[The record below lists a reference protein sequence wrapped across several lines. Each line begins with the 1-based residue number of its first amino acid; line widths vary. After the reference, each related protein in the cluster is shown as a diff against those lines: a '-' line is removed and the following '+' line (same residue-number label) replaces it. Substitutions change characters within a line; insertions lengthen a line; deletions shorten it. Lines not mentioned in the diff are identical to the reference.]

1 MSEIATLPDISDADK
16 TNHNEWWS
24 MLVGWVR
31 LLWEDI
37 MSWDIRPQIINELD
51 WTRIPLTREDIKIL
65 LQAIYRAEHN
75 PASDKLTSDRV
86 ITRLYQD
93 IGFSEYRKERVNDI
107 IYITEFS
114 ISLDR
119 WHTEVNMEIFDAD
132 WNPKGEIIDQIYE
145 LLQKK

>member
-1 MSEIATLPDISDADK
+1 MSTISTLLNVPRANKIRHDK
-16 TNHNEWWS
+16 GSSIVVW
-24 MLVGWVR
+24 WVR
-31 LLWEDI
+31 LLWKDI
-37 MSWDIRPQIINELD
+37 MTWDIRPQILHPLD

-65 LQAIYRAEHN
+65 LQAMYRAEHN

-93 IGFSEYRKERVNDI
+93 IFFSEYRKERVNDI

-119 WHTEVNMEIFDAD
+119 WHTEVNMEIFDVNWD
-132 WNPKGEIIDQIYE
+132 PKVEVVDQIYE
-145 LLQKK
+145 LLQNK